1 MAIELEE
8 RVFVGRYSL
17 PTFGLLVHGPDG
29 EPADADSNDVT
40 ATITDLLGNV
50 VAADIPALHTDTGT
64 YEIILTSAQT
74 ANVGWFD
81 ITWSFDLAATPQTYK
96 SFFEVGW
103 TNQAYEGLSVG
114 FKGII
119 ESVWVRF
126 ADLFDSPEG
135 GPHLQVYYQTH
146 FGRARL
152 AQLLGIALGKLN
164 TFAQPHMTYTLEEA
178 RHPFPY
184 DQWGPLLDQALY
196 IETIKHLMRSYVEI
210 PAESGV
216 PVAYLDRRDYLQ
228 RWQTILQM
236 EMASFDEAMGV
247 FKIAHMGLGR
257 PRVLVSGGVY
267 GNFGPTRIPHLNARP
282 RFYARFY

>member
-1 MAIELEE
+1 M
-8 RVFVGRYSL
+8 
-17 PTFGLLVHGPDG
+17 PTFALLVHKLG
-29 EPADADSNDVT
+29 ELADADGNDVNVTVRDSLGATVT
-40 ATITDLLGNV
+40 ASR
-50 VAADIPALHTDTGT
+50 PALHTDVGT
-64 YEIILTSAQT
+64 YEVILASTET
-74 ANVGWFD
+74 ATVGYFSLEWTFELEGVPQSY
-81 ITWSFDLAATPQTYK
+81 ITW
-96 SFFEVGW
+96 FEVGW
-103 TNQAYEGLSVG
+103 TNQAYEALSVG

-152 AQLLGIALGKLN
+152 AQLLGIALGQLN
-164 TFAQPHMTYTLEEA
+164 TFAQPHMTYSLDEQ
-178 RHPFPY
+178 RNKFPY

-210 PAESGV
+210 PAESGI

-228 RWQTILQM
+228 RWQTILNM
-236 EMASFDEAMGV
+236 ELGSFDQGMGV

>member
-1 MAIELEE
+1 MSIELEE
-8 RVFVGRYSL
+8 RQFVSRYSV
-17 PTFGLLVHGPDG
+17 PTFGLLVHKAG
-29 EPADADSNDVT
+29 ELADADGDEVT
-40 ATITDLLGNV
+40 VTMHDALGEPV
-50 VAADIPALHTDTGT
+50 FSDRAALHTDTGS
-64 YEIILTSAQT
+64 YEIILSSPDT
-74 ANVGWFD
+74 ANVGYFTL
-81 ITWSFDLAATPQTYK
+81 TWSFELDGVAQTYVTYV
-96 SFFEVGW
+96 EVGW
-103 TNQAYEGLSVG
+103 TTPEYDALSVG

-119 ESVWVRF
+119 ESVWMRF

-152 AQLLGIALGKLN
+152 AQLLNVALGKLN
-164 TFAQPHMTYTLEEA
+164 TFAQPHMTYTLDEA
-178 RHPFPY
+178 RGPFPIA
-184 DQWGPLLDQALY
+184 QWGPLLDQALY

-236 EMASFDEAMGV
+236 EQGDFTDAMGV

-257 PRVLVSGGVY
+257 PRVLVAGGVY

-282 RFYARFY
+282 RFWARFY